1 MKSLFSLIALI
12 AMSTA
17 TMAQASAIYGD
28 VDGDG
33 FVTSSDITALYSYF
47 LDGDMTNFA
56 NCDVDGDGSVNS
68 YDITEVYNILL
79 GIAPSGDNHEYVDLG
94 LPSGTLWA
102 TMNIGASSPEE
113 FGEYFA
119 WGETTS
125 KEVYDWSTYQWC
137 NGRWNTMTKYCT
149 ITAHGYNGFV
159 DDKTELDPEDDAAT
173 ANWGS
178 EWCMPSKEQQDE
190 LRSKCTWQW
199 TTRNGVNG
207 YLVTSKQN
215 GESIFLPA
223 AGYSFGV
230 QTTPYSTGSQ
240 GYYWSRT
247 LYPTKSYQADY
258 FWFYSNNVDWY
269 YGDRDTGYSVRA
281 VRVSQK

>member
-1 MKSLFSLIALI
+1 MKILFSVIAML

-17 TMAQASAIYGD
+17 TMAQASAVYGD

-79 GIAPSGDNHEYVDLG
+79 GIIPEEDTHEYVDLG

-102 TMNIGASSPEE
+102 TMNIGANSPEE
-113 FGEYFA
+113 YGDYFA
-119 WGETTS
+119 WGETAP
-125 KEVYDWSTYQWC
+125 KDVYKWDNYQWS
-137 NGRWNTMTKYCT
+137 NGTRFNKLIKYCT
-149 ITAHGYNGFV
+149 NSSYGYNGFV
-159 DDKTELDPEDDAAT
+159 DDKTELEPEDDAAR

-178 EWCMPSKEQQDE
+178 HWCMPSVEQLDE
-190 LRSKCTWQW
+190 ILSQCNWQW
-199 TTRNGVNG
+199 TTMNGVKGYRVSKNG
-207 YLVTSKQN
+207 K
-215 GESIFLPA
+215 SIFFPA
-223 AGYSFGV
+223 AGYYFGD
-230 QTTPYSTGSQ
+230 TLYSTGTIA
-240 GYYWSRT
+240 YYWSRMVNAS
-247 LYPTKSYQADY
+247 KSYQAY
-258 FWFYSNNVDWY
+258 YLWFHSQGNHERN
-269 YGDRDTGYSVRA
+269 YGDRDSGFTVRA